1 MTDAVLEH
9 SGSTATPAAAPSDSS
24 HPIAQEKSSAMSE
37 KKIGD
42 VILDI
47 QNISLRFG
55 GVKALTDISFNVR
68 EHEIRSII
76 GPNGAGKSSMLN
88 CINGVYTPSEGS
100 ITFRGQTFAHMNSR
114 QVAEMGV
121 ARTFQNLAL
130 FKGMSVI
137 DNIMT
142 GRNLKM
148 KCNLLQ
154 QAFHLGPAR
163 REELAHRE
171 FVENIIDFLEIQ
183 AYRKTPVGQ
192 LPYGLQK
199 RVDLGRALAMEP
211 QVLLL
216 DEPMA
221 GMNVEEKQDMCR
233 FILDVND
240 EFGTTIVLIEHDMG
254 VVMDIS
260 DRVVVLDYGKKIG
273 DGEPEEV
280 RNNEDVIRA
289 YLGTSH

>member
-1 MTDAVLEH
+1 MT
-9 SGSTATPAAAPSDSS
+9 
-24 HPIAQEKSSAMSE
+24 Q

-42 VILDI
+42 VILDVK
-47 QNISLRFG
+47 NITLRFG
-55 GVKALTDISFNVR
+55 GVTALTDISFNVK

-88 CINGVYTPSEGS
+88 CINGVYTPQEGS
-100 ITFRGQTFAHMNSR
+100 ITFRGKSFAHMSSR

-130 FKGMSVI
+130 FKGMNVI

-142 GRNLKM
+142 GRNLQIKS
-148 KCNLLQ
+148 NLLM
-154 QAFHLGPAR
+154 QALRIGPAQ
-163 REELAHRE
+163 REEEMHRE
-171 FVENIIDFLEIQ
+171 KVEHIIDFLEIQ
-183 AYRKTPVGQ
+183 AFRKTPVGQ

-273 DGEPEEV
+273 DGAPQEV
-280 RNNEDVIRA
+280 RDNEDVIRA